1 MPPLP
6 QEREGEKGL
15 SPSVARTGKVGRN
28 ATPRGGTREESR
40 TRNQNSELRPKA
52 ALETEG
58 GRRQEE
64 KAGREGGTEQVA
76 GQSRPASRPPRS
88 LNTEGESCA
97 HPARL
102 RESRKAAAKD
112 SANEGGRGRDR
123 L

>member
-6 QEREGEKGL
+6 QERGGGERPFSLRSSDRKGRKECY
-15 SPSVARTGKVGRN
+15 SQGRHK
-28 ATPRGGTREESR
+28 RGEPDPEP
-40 TRNQNSELRPKA
+40 ELGAQAKSGIGD
-52 ALETEG
+52 G
-58 GRRQEE
+58 GRK
-64 KAGREGGTEQVA
+64 KAGREGREGGTEQVA

-102 RESRKAAAKD
+102 RESQKAAAKD
-112 SANEGGRGRDR
+112 GANEGGRGRDR